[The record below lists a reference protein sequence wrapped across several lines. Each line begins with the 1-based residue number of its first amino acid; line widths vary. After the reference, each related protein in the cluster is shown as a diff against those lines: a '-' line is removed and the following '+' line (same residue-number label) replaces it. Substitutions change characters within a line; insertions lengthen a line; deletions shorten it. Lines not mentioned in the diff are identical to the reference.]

1 MLDTFRKI
9 GQSGAQWSRR
19 HWRGLIVIV
28 VIIMGL
34 WLNNTSL
41 FMPRQH
47 PRILAH
53 RGLAQTFDYSKVGND
68 TNTAAIMDK
77 PEHPYLE
84 NTIPSMRAAFDHGAD
99 VVELDLKLTKDQQL
113 AVFHDSTLEY
123 RTEAKGEIGNY
134 TMAEL
139 KQLDI
144 GYGYTA
150 DGGKTFPFRG
160 KGVGLMPTLDEVLA
174 AFPHKDLLLHVK
186 DGNRQTYE
194 VLWGKLRAMDPE
206 RFKQMTVYGNDDGIA
221 WLRQQSATLRL
232 CSKAMM
238 KAGLLRYVAVGWTG
252 YVPHELHNME
262 LHIPRRYAPLLWG
275 WPGKFVD
282 RMAAVNTRVMLVE
295 GDGQWS
301 AGFDTEESVTQ
312 IPPQFGGYVWT
323 NRIDRVQPVLARRR

>member
-1 MLDTFRKI
+1 MPYKFRKI
-9 GQSGAQWSRR
+9 AHTVARWSQQ
-19 HWRGLIVIV
+19 HWRGLTVIV
-28 VIIMGL
+28 VIVMGL

-41 FMPRQH
+41 FVPRQH

-123 RTEAKGEIGNY
+123 RTEVKGEIGNY

-160 KGVGLMPTLDEVLA
+160 KGVA
-174 AFPHKDLLLHVK
+174 
-186 DGNRQTYE
+186 
-194 VLWGKLRAMDPE
+194 
-206 RFKQMTVYGNDDGIA
+206 
-221 WLRQQSATLRL
+221 
-232 CSKAMM
+232 
-238 KAGLLRYVAVGWTG
+238 
-252 YVPHELHNME
+252 
-262 LHIPRRYAPLLWG
+262 
-275 WPGKFVD
+275 
-282 RMAAVNTRVMLVE
+282 
-295 GDGQWS
+295 
-301 AGFDTEESVTQ
+301 
-312 IPPQFGGYVWT
+312 
-323 NRIDRVQPVLARRR
+323 

>member
-1 MLDTFRKI
+1 MNHKVRDITHVV
-9 GQSGAQWSRR
+9 AQWSWQ
-19 HWRGLIVIV
+19 HWRGLTVIV

-41 FMPRQH
+41 FVPTQH

-68 TNTAAIMDK
+68 TNTAAIIDK

-123 RTEAKGEIGNY
+123 RTEAEGEIGNY

-160 KGVGLMPTLDEVLA
+160 KGVGLMPTLMRCWRPFHTRIFFYMLRTATTRRTKCCGE
-174 AFPHKDLLLHVK
+174 
-186 DGNRQTYE
+186 NSRQ
-194 VLWGKLRAMDPE
+194 W
-206 RFKQMTVYGNDDGIA
+206 
-221 WLRQQSATLRL
+221 TLNA
-232 CSKAMM
+232 SNK
-238 KAGLLRYVAVGWTG
+238 
-252 YVPHELHNME
+252 
-262 LHIPRRYAPLLWG
+262 
-275 WPGKFVD
+275 
-282 RMAAVNTRVMLVE
+282 
-295 GDGQWS
+295 
-301 AGFDTEESVTQ
+301 
-312 IPPQFGGYVWT
+312 
-323 NRIDRVQPVLARRR
+323 